1 MKAALPILAAA
12 LVGCASANLE
22 PLATRPLQ
30 HDMKDERVAV
40 VLLRYKTEGL
50 PPAGTQMHDLL
61 TKGSALLGPLL
72 HWQFAVANESTGWGF
87 RVLEDDGQVFRTRN
101 DSIDPDAKNVQTGW
115 VSFLAPAGTSYVALS
130 AIRWPWLPTP
140 YPDRISVDEPAP
152 AKQRRA
158 GRRVDLIDEPRIAVD
173 VRAAR
178 EIVYVGTVVAT
189 LHCSAERPYKCRYDL
204 TRADETEIARLLV
217 SRYLSPLAVAS
228 PVRTRLFTIPQSR
241 TITVTGPGAQRLLK

>member
-1 MKAALPILAAA
+1 MKAALPVVAAA
-12 LVGCASANLE
+12 LVGCASASIE
-22 PLATRPLQ
+22 PLATSRLAQ
-30 HDMKDERVAV
+30 DAKDPRIAV

-50 PPAGTQMHDLL
+50 PPAGTEMLDLL

-87 RVLEDDGQVFRTRN
+87 RVLEEDGQVFRTRN
-101 DSIDPDAKNVQTGW
+101 DAIDADAGNVQTGW

-140 YPDRISVDEPAP
+140 YPDRISVDEPGP

-173 VRAAR
+173 VREAR

-189 LHCSAERPYKCRYDL
+189 LRCNAERPYKCRYDL
-204 TRADETEIARLLV
+204 ARADETEMARSFV
-217 SRYLSPLAVAS
+217 NRYLNLSVAS

-241 TITVTGPGAQRLLK
+241 TITVTRPAAQPN